1 MIMPNEMSPKKNKEL
16 CLIYIHIY
24 VSNNSAPLLFI
35 HLCILVNGVEGH
47 LRHLGEVL
55 ETARLLRDLLLDRR
69 DQLGHVR
76 VPSQLGQHPGVSE
89 EKVEEE
95 SEGESS
101 NQHLGYRHLL
111 FCEEERV
118 SWSRIHLVPL
128 PSLNDN
134 TLRILSRL
142 DRSVWQRADELGRG
156 VRLFRVV
163 HFCGVGK
170 RDN

>member
-1 MIMPNEMSPKKNKEL
+1 MLQCRRADHAAAEGLPSRVPRAHWRSL
-16 CLIYIHIY
+16 G
-24 VSNNSAPLLFI
+24 AP
-35 HLCILVNGVEGH
+35 
-47 LRHLGEVL
+47 
-55 ETARLLRDLLLDRR
+55 
-69 DQLGHVR
+69 VR

-89 EKVEEE
+89 EEIEEE

-111 FCEEERV
+111 FCEEERA

-142 DRSVWQRADELGRG
+142 DCSVWQRANELGRG

-163 HFCGVGK
+163 HLCGFGVGK
-170 RDN
+170 RYN